1 MSFHRVGYDIDSTQR
16 LMQEAGLPARL
27 VERLRYGR

>member
-1 MSFHRVGYDIDSTQR
+1 VSYDVDRTQR
-16 LMQEAGLPARL
+16 LMRDAGLPPRL